1 MKSPKHKIQWKNLL
15 HFKRKSN
22 SFETD
27 DGKEVVKNYNDF
39 LKMKMNRKHSR
50 DTSKKAAFAE
60 KWNRTNKNPLEKSAF
75 ERKVLLVG

>member
-1 MKSPKHKIQWKNLL
+1 MKSPKHKIQWKKLL

-39 LKMKMNRKHSR
+39 LKMKMIRKYSR
-50 DTSKKAAFAE
+50 DTSKK
-60 KWNRTNKNPLEKSAF
+60 RSIR
-75 ERKVLLVG
+75 RKMEQNQ